1 MTSVRWQFL
10 SSKETTSRESS
21 SRLLW
26 RQAGGIAMQLQKQ
39 RRMDVVL
46 VIMTSFIWQCYSSYN
61 GALMKFSFIKTS
73 VRWKCFVTL
82 QTMIILCNYRNSV
95 ARQLLWRQS
104 DDNSFQPKKQRRV
117 NEVLVY
123 YDVSQMT
130 MLCNYRNNIA
140 QCSSRWRHS
149 DDKALQLSKQR
160 NVNVVHACHDIIQI
174 TMLCNYTNNV
184 SWKKFSLIVT
194 SMDTNALQ
202 LLEQCRVNAA
212 HVYMDIRH
220 MQCYAT

>member
-46 VIMTSFIWQCYSSYN
+46 VIMTSVIWQCYSSYN

-73 VRWKCFVTL
+73 VRWQCFVTL
-82 QTMIILCNYRNSV
+82 QTMIILTIETAS
-95 ARQLLWRQS
+95 
-104 DDNSFQPKKQRRV
+104 RV
-117 NEVLVY
+117 SY

-130 MLCNYRNNIA
+130 IPFNQSNNVAWMKFLFIMTSVRWLCNYRNNIA

-160 NVNVVHACHDIIQI
+160 NVNVVYACHDIIQI

-184 SWKKFSLIVT
+184 CWEKFSLIVT

-220 MQCYAT
+220 MPMLCN